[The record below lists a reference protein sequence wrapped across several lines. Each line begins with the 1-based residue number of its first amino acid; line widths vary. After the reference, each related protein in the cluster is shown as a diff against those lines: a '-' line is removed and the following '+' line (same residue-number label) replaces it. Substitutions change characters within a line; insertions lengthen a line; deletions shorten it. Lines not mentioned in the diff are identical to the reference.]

1 MEYEVVKKWLDE
13 KIDIFLEATK
23 KNYLTTNVSLRV
35 SIDDK
40 ISVEGINI
48 IADVMGL
55 KLEEELVVYE
65 GETFY
70 FYTFVYRGVVFS
82 ECVSKRLKGY
92 GDTE

>member
-13 KIDIFLEATK
+13 KVDIFLEATK
-23 KNYLTTNVSLRV
+23 RDNLTSNICIRV
-35 SIDDK
+35 SIDNK

-55 KLEEELVVYE
+55 KLDEEPYVYE

-82 ECVSKRLKGY
+82 ECMVKRLDGY

>member
-1 MEYEVVKKWLDE
+1 MYMEYEVVKKWLDE
-13 KIDIFLEATK
+13 KVDIFLEATK
-23 KNYLTTNVSLRV
+23 RDYLTSNISIRV

-55 KLEEELVVYE
+55 KLEEEPCAYD
-65 GETFY
+65 GKKFC

-82 ECVSKRLKGY
+82 ECMSKRL
-92 GDTE
+92 

>member
-13 KIDIFLEATK
+13 KVDLFLEATK
-23 KNYLTTNVSLRV
+23 KDYLTTNVSLRV
-35 SIDDK
+35 SIDNK

-55 KLEEELVVYE
+55 KLEEEPVVYK

-70 FYTFVYRGVVFS
+70 FYTFVYRGVGFS
-82 ECVSKRLKGY
+82 ECVSKRFDGY
-92 GDTE
+92 GNTE